1 MRKPSGGGVH
11 AVRLKRRRRGGD
23 MPTTNQRPQPPEPN
37 GLRRLW
43 RRLKREES
51 GQNLLEYTL
60 LLAAIA
66 LAASAFVLG
75 VGQLTF
81 GLFSIANSRLAS
93 ASQ

>member
-1 MRKPSGGGVH
+1 
-11 AVRLKRRRRGGD
+11 
-23 MPTTNQRPQPPEPN
+23 
-37 GLRRLW
+37 
-43 RRLKREES
+43 LKREES